1 MTVSPD
7 DRLAYHQLH
16 RGGRPGLWRPL
27 VGVGVAALGALALAP
42 LVWQQVFLLGF
53 IVSGA
58 TGDEAGRMLDL
69 ADVTP
74 VVLAYVGLVLASAI
88 PVVWFVSRVL
98 HGLGLRWVTSVAGGV
113 RWRFFLVCLGLAVAA
128 LAARLVVSALLP
140 QGSAGEGTG
149 SGLND
154 FTSTTR
160 DFLLVI
166 AFLIPMQAAG
176 EEYLF
181 RGYLTQAVGGLSAS
195 RAVAVVVPALLFG
208 LAHGAQDLPLF
219 LDRFGFGLV
228 AGVLVIATGGLEAAV
243 AMHVLNNIVAFGLA
257 LAFSD
262 ITSAL
267 TATDSSWWSIPGTL
281 TQSLVYLWL
290 ALSVARRSD
299 LQTVVPRGVLE
310 GSGGRVY
317 RSALRRKGPP
327 EGP

>member
-1 MTVSPD
+1 MSAPAA
-7 DRLAYHQLH
+7 DRLAYHQLQ
-16 RGGRPGLWRPL
+16 RGGRPGIWRPL
-27 VGVGVAALGALALAP
+27 VGVGAVTLGALGLAP
-42 LVWQQVFLLGF
+42 LFWQLVFLVGSLL
-53 IVSGA
+53 SGD
-58 TGDEAGRMLDL
+58 TPDEAARRLDL
-69 ADVTP
+69 GDVTP
-74 VVLAYVGLVLASAI
+74 LELAYVGLVLASAI
-88 PVVWFVSRVL
+88 PVVWAASRFL
-98 HGLGLRWVTSVAGGV
+98 HGLRLGWVTSVVGHL
-113 RWRFFLVCLGLAVAA
+113 RWRYFVACLGLAVVA
-128 LAARLVVSALLP
+128 LTARLLVSAFLP
-140 QGSAGEGTG
+140 QSATGDEVGTTV
-149 SGLND
+149 ND

-166 AFLIPMQAAG
+166 ALLIPLQAAG

-181 RGYLTQAVGGLSAS
+181 RGYLTQAFGGLFSG
-195 RAVAVVVPALLFG
+195 RVVAVVLPALLFG

-228 AGVLVIATGGLEAAV
+228 AGVLVIATGGLEAAI

-290 ALSVARRSD
+290 ALSVARRRGLD
-299 LQTVVPRGVLE
+299 TTVQRAVLE
-310 GSGGRVY
+310 GPGGRVY